1 MFRPLANFER
11 LNKSAERMC
20 MDQLPEW
27 VYTEG
32 LKELINFDKN
42 WIPSGEDSA
51 LYIRPFMFGTEAF
64 LGVKASSSYRYM
76 VILSPVGA
84 YYSKPVKVK
93 IETQFARAMAGGV
106 GSAKTSGNYAASIYP
121 ARKGNEQGYDQLIW
135 TDAKNH
141 EKIEESGTMNVM
153 FVLNGK
159 LITPALSSSIL
170 PGITRDS
177 ILTVAR
183 DWGIEVEER
192 DIFVKEIVEGI
203 ESGKLTEAF
212 GVGTAATI
220 AHIDTIGYNDID
232 YKLPEVSAREISNK
246 MGTYLNDYKR
256 GRVEDK
262 YGWLMEV

>member
-1 MFRPLANFER
+1 
-11 LNKSAERMC
+11 
-20 MDQLPEW
+20 
-27 VYTEG
+27 
-32 LKELINFDKN
+32 
-42 WIPSGEDSA
+42 
-51 LYIRPFMFGTEAF
+51 
-64 LGVKASSSYRYM
+64 
-76 VILSPVGA
+76 VGA